1 MKNASIFSGTFGY
14 YLGLMPKSKTAPLL
28 VIVAGV
34 LVAGS
39 VAIYMSRQGSSTN
52 DVPDASGAVG
62 QTTRVRGAA
71 DAKITLVEYGDY
83 QCPTCGRYHPIIQE
97 LLNRY
102 PGKIKLEYHHFPLV
116 QMHSNAMMASL
127 AAEAAGDQGKFWEM
141 HDLLFEY
148 QQLWGDLRQ
157 PNPNP
162 EEIFLQFALQI
173 GLDSNKFMQAL
184 RSPET
189 TERVLAD
196 VRRGNPIVT
205 KGTPTFVL
213 DGQVLP
219 ELPDL
224 QWFVDYIERQLNT
237 SAANSKK

>member
-1 MKNASIFSGTFGY
+1 
-14 YLGLMPKSKTAPLL
+14 MPKSKTAPILM
-28 VIVAGV
+28 IVAGV

-39 VAIYMSRQGSSTN
+39 VAIYMSREGSSETG
-52 DVPDASGAVG
+52 VTDASGTVG
-62 QTTRVRGAA
+62 QATHVRGAA

-83 QCPTCGRYHPIIQE
+83 QCPTCGRYHPITQE

-116 QMHSNAMMASL
+116 QIHSNAMMASL
-127 AAEAAGDQGKFWEM
+127 AAEAAADQGKFWEM

-148 QQLWGDLRQ
+148 QRLWGDLQQ

-162 EEIFLQFALQI
+162 EAIFLQFAMQI
-173 GLDSNKFMQAL
+173 GLDPNKFMQSL
-184 RSPET
+184 RSPAT

-196 VRRGNPIVT
+196 VRQGSPLVT
-205 KGTPTFVL
+205 KGTPTFIL
-213 DGQVLP
+213 DGQALP

-224 QWFVDYIERQLNT
+224 QWFVDYIERRVNT
-237 SAANSKK
+237 SAKPEK